1 VRVSLLYNKNAV
13 DTGQID
19 EVREA
24 VGRHGHEIVRVFERD
39 AGLDGLVTSSP
50 DLIAV
55 GGGDGTIA
63 AAARR
68 LAGCGIPLAILPL
81 GTANNIAK
89 SVGCSEDIDESVAR
103 WSARWRR
110 PFDLG
115 LALGPW
121 GERRVV
127 EGVGSG
133 LIARGI
139 AEMDALPADE
149 DRPASSK
156 LADAL
161 NRYREV
167 LSRLKP
173 QRYTL
178 YIDGVRTTVDALLVE
193 VLNIGS
199 VGPNVTLAF
208 DADPSDGVLT
218 VVMAGEEH
226 RLDLDSYLINRGRG
240 REGVLSLPS
249 HRGRHVVVD
258 GPGDLHVDDEV
269 ILSTGP
275 VSVHIEP
282 AALELIV

>member
-1 VRVSLLYNKNAV
+1 MRVSLLYNKNAV
-13 DTGQID
+13 DPGQID

-55 GGGDGTIA
+55 AGGDGTIA
-63 AAARR
+63 AVARR

-103 WSARWRR
+103 WNAGGRR

-115 LALGPW
+115 LARGPW
-121 GERRVV
+121 GERRFV
-127 EGVGSG
+127 EGIGSG

-139 AEMDALPADE
+139 AEMDALPAD
-149 DRPASSK
+149 DRPASSG

-161 NRYREV
+161 DRYRDV

-173 QRYTL
+173 QRCTL
-178 YIDGVRTTVDALLVE
+178 DIDGVRTTVDALLVE

-199 VGPNVTLAF
+199 VGPNVTLAL

-218 VVMAGEEH
+218 VVTAGEEH
-226 RLDLDSYLINRGRG
+226 RLDLDSYLINRVRG
-240 REGVLSLPS
+240 RDGVLSLPS
-249 HRGRHVVVD
+249 RRARHVVVD

-275 VSVHIEP
+275 VSVQIEP
-282 AALELIV
+282 AALEVIV